1 MNISNLFQFI
11 LGFILGVFLLAV
23 GSVGAAYYFF
33 NRMAAAP
40 PKPVFSETVADP
52 PATDPASPQSQAT
65 EPEPAANETPEATT
79 TAAEVEAEETP
90 EPEEAAET
98 STDGYKA
105 TVTWSNGLS
114 LRAEPSQDSARLG
127 GIDYNS
133 EVTVLGMSDDQG
145 WQQIRLENGTEAWV
159 KAGNLQKVN

>member
-52 PATDPASPQSQAT
+52 PETAPTSPQSQET
-65 EPEPAANETPEATT
+65 EPEPTAVAANDLPETTEA
-79 TAAEVEAEETP
+79 EAEEAP
-90 EPEEAAET
+90 EPEVADET
-98 STDGYKA
+98 SADGYKA
-105 TVTWSNGLS
+105 TVTWSSGLS

-127 GIDYNS
+127 GVDYNS
-133 EVTVLGMSDDQG
+133 EVTVLGMSADG
-145 WQQIRLENGTEAWV
+145 TWQQIRLENGTEAWV

>member
-52 PATDPASPQSQAT
+52 PETTPTSPQSQET
-65 EPEPAANETPEATT
+65 EPEPTATAANNDPEATE
-79 TAAEVEAEETP
+79 AEAEEEEAP
-90 EPEEAAET
+90 EPEVAET
-98 STDGYKA
+98 STDSYKA
-105 TVTWSNGLS
+105 TVTWSSGLS

-127 GIDYNS
+127 GVDYNA
-133 EVTVLGMSDDQG
+133 EVTVLGMSDDQV
-145 WQQIRLENGTEAWV
+145 WQQIRLANGTEAWV

>member
-52 PATDPASPQSQAT
+52 LETTPTSPQSQET
-65 EPEPAANETPEATT
+65 EPEPTATAANNDPEATE
-79 TAAEVEAEETP
+79 AEAEEEEAP
-90 EPEEAAET
+90 EPEVAET
-98 STDGYKA
+98 STDSYKA

-127 GIDYNS
+127 GVDYNA
-133 EVTVLGMSDDQG
+133 EVTVLGMSDDQV
-145 WQQIRLENGTEAWV
+145 WQQIRLANGTEAWV